1 MHGLRTGSHA
11 FARAHRVRAPAHKS
25 GNPRL
30 AEVVLLLRNRH
41 KEQAMSQNEIEQTF
55 VEETYAVQPLQRS
68 VSPSMD
74 AYEAFDDRDDHPLD
88 ERRMFMLD
96 VSAVIVGTI
105 MALGPLSVY
114 SIFGS

>member
-1 MHGLRTGSHA
+1 
-11 FARAHRVRAPAHKS
+11 V
-25 GNPRL
+25 
-30 AEVVLLLRNRH
+30 
-41 KEQAMSQNEIEQTF
+41 NEPEIVH
-55 VEETYAVQPLQRS
+55 VEETYVVQPLQRS

-74 AYEAFDDRDDHPLD
+74 AYEDHDEGDAFVD

-96 VSAVIVGTI
+96 VSAVIVATI